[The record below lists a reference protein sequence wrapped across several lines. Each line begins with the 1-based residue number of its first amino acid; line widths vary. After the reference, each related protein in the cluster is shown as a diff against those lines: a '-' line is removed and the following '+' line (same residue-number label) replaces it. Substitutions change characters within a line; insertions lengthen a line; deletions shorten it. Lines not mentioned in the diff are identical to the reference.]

1 MTLYLIGLG
10 LSDEKDLSVKALE
23 AIKGCDII
31 YLESYTSRL
40 NVPVE
45 RLEKLYGKKI
55 ILADRDMVESQAEN
69 TILADAK
76 AKDVAFLVIGD
87 IFSATTH
94 TDIWMRAKELG
105 IKTHLIHGAG
115 IFSGISETG
124 LQLYK
129 FGKTTSIPFPAENW
143 KPETPYDILKENKKR
158 DAHTLILLDLSPK
171 EDRFMTINEAIRY
184 LLDIE
189 AKRKEKIFQE
199 DTFCIGCARL
209 GSDSPTIISGKA
221 KDLRGADFGAPL
233 HCLIVPGKLHFAEE
247 KALTFW
253 QKA

>member
-1 MTLYLIGLG
+1 MALYLIGLG

-31 YLESYTSRL
+31 YLENYTSRL
-40 NVPVE
+40 NVPPE
-45 RLEKLYGKKI
+45 KLEKLYSKKL

-69 TILADAK
+69 TILKDAK
-76 AKDVAFLVIGD
+76 TKNVAFLVIGD

-94 TDIWMRAKELG
+94 TDIWMRARELG
-105 IKTHLIHGAG
+105 IKTILIHAAG

-129 FGKTTSIPFPAENW
+129 FGKTTSIPFPTDKW
-143 KPETPYDILKENKKR
+143 KPETPYDIIKQNQKT
-158 DAHTLILLDLSPK
+158 DSHTLILLDLSPK
-171 EDRFMTINEAIRY
+171 EDRFMTVNDALRY

-189 AKRKEKIFQE
+189 AKRKEKVITD

-209 GSDSPTIISGKA
+209 GSDKPTIISGPIRKLL
-221 KDLRGADFGAPL
+221 KADFGAPL

-247 KALTFW
+247 KALGQW
-253 QKA
+253 EKA

>member
-1 MTLYLIGLG
+1 MVLYLIGLG

-31 YLESYTSRL
+31 YLENYTSRL
-40 NVPVE
+40 NVPKE
-45 RLEKLYGKKI
+45 ALEKFYGKKL
-55 ILADRDMVESQAEN
+55 ILADRDMVESQAEK
-69 TILADAK
+69 TILKDAK
-76 AKDVAFLVIGD
+76 TKNVAFLVIGD

-94 TDIWMRAKELG
+94 TDIWMRARELG
-105 IKTHLIHGAG
+105 IKTILIHSAG

-129 FGKTTSIPFPAENW
+129 FGKTTSIPFPTEKW
-143 KPETPYDILKENKKR
+143 KPETPYDILRQNRKT
-158 DAHTLILLDLSPK
+158 DSHTLILLDLSPK
-171 EDRFMTINEAIRY
+171 EDRFMTVNDALRY

-189 AKRKEKIFQE
+189 AKRKENVITD

-209 GSDSPTIISGKA
+209 GSDKPTIISGPVRKLL
-221 KDLRGADFGAPL
+221 KADFGAPL

-247 KALTFW
+247 KALGQW
-253 QKA
+253 EKA